1 MSAPSSTVR
10 DRVIDLLSRR
20 PDLTPAHLVSAVPGI
35 SSAAAHQY
43 ISGKIDPSP
52 NTDRHFQ
59 RALREI
65 EAGNI
70 LRPQDSGPVHITEM
84 PANSQRVRRRR
95 DFYVI
100 ETTRRIQQVLTY
112 CAEQSAIGIC
122 TADYGVGKT
131 ESVRY
136 WRENDGRKTDHLLF
150 EFDEFSSRNI
160 LDFIGCLADRMAF
173 GQQVNVFNAGRVMRA
188 LCAAL
193 EEKPMLLIFD
203 QCEMVAPRVLQVI
216 RQMWDATRHAG
227 VGVTILA
234 STMLLERLE
243 KSRMRDL
250 GALSSRVAI
259 WAALHGVQKQ
269 EAAAILRQEGISQID
284 DRAFDLLYRA
294 TGGSMRRLMAV
305 ADLLVTKH
313 GGKPITEKTIEG
325 VAANLWGLQIQSQSR
340 AVA

>member
-1 MSAPSSTVR
+1 VKVSTVR
-10 DRVIDLLSRR
+10 ERVLALLACR

-43 ISGKIDPSP
+43 ISGKLDPSP
-52 NTDRHFQ
+52 NTDKHFL

-84 PANSQRVRRRR
+84 AAKSRRVRRHR

-136 WRENDGRKTDHLLF
+136 WRENDGRKIDHMFF
-150 EFDEFSSRNI
+150 EFDEFSSRSI
-160 LDFIGCLADRMAF
+160 MDFIRCLCDRMAL
-173 GQQVNVFNAGRVMRA
+173 GHQVTIFNGGRVMRA
-188 LCAAL
+188 ICAAL

-203 QCEMVAPRVLQVI
+203 QCEMVAPRVLQLI
-216 RQMWDATRHAG
+216 RQIWDATRQAG
-227 VGVTILA
+227 VGVALLA
-234 STMLLERLE
+234 SPMLLERLQ

-250 GALSSRVAI
+250 GALTSRVGI
-259 WAALHGVQKQ
+259 WAALQGVQKE

-284 DRAFDLLYRA
+284 DGAFELLYRA

-305 ADLLVTKH
+305 TDLLVTKH
-313 GGKPITEKTIEG
+313 AGKPVKVKTIEG
-325 VAANLWGLQIQSQSR
+325 IAANLWGLDVPHPR

>member
-1 MSAPSSTVR
+1 MSVPSTVR
-10 DRVIDLLSRR
+10 DRVLALLERR
-20 PDLTPAHLVSAVPGI
+20 PDLTPAHLVSAVPAL
-35 SSAAAHQY
+35 SSAAARQY
-43 ISGKIDPSP
+43 IAGTLLPSP
-52 NTDRHFQ
+52 YTDQHFE
-59 RALREI
+59 RALRAI
-65 EAGNI
+65 EAGDV
-70 LRPQDSGPVHITEM
+70 LRAQDSGTVQITDAVAT
-84 PANSQRVRRRR
+84 PRRVRRQR

-100 ETTRRIQQVLTY
+100 ETTRRVQQVLTY

-131 ESVRY
+131 ESVRH

-160 LDFIGCLADRMAF
+160 LDFVGCLSDRLAL
-173 GQQVNVFNAGRVMRA
+173 GYQVNVFNGGRVMRA

-216 RQMWDATRHAG
+216 RQIWDATRQAG
-227 VGVTILA
+227 VGVVILA
-234 STMLLERLE
+234 SPMLLERLE
-243 KSRMRDL
+243 KSRTRDL

-269 EAAAILRQEGISQID
+269 EVAEILRKEGFDLD
-284 DRAFDLLYRA
+284 DGAIDLLYRV

-305 ADLLVTKH
+305 TDLLVAKH
-313 GGKPITEKTIEG
+313 SGKPITEKTIEG
-325 VAANLWGLQIQSQSR
+325 AAANLWGLQLQPRSK

>member
-1 MSAPSSTVR
+1 MSTSAVR
-10 DRVIDLLSRR
+10 DRVLALLARR

-43 ISGKIDPSP
+43 ISGKLDPSP
-52 NTDRHFQ
+52 HTDRHFH

-65 EAGNI
+65 EAGNL

-84 PANSQRVRRRR
+84 PARSGRVRRRR

-100 ETTRRIQQVLTY
+100 ETTRRIEQVLTY
-112 CAEQSAIGIC
+112 CAEQAAIGIC

-131 ESVRY
+131 ESVRH
-136 WRENDGRKTDHLLF
+136 WCENDGRKVGHLLF

-160 LDFIGCLADRMAF
+160 LDFVGCLSDHMAL
-173 GQQVNVFNAGRVMRA
+173 GHQVNVFNGGRVMRA

-193 EEKPMLLIFD
+193 EENPMLLIFD
-203 QCEMVAPRVLQVI
+203 QAEMVAPRVLQVI
-216 RQMWDATRHAG
+216 RQIWDATRHAG

-234 STMLLERLE
+234 SPMLLERLE
-243 KSRMRDL
+243 KNRARDL
-250 GALSSRVAI
+250 GALSSRVAL
-259 WAALHGVQKQ
+259 WAGLHGVQKQ
-269 EAAAILRQEGISQID
+269 EAAAILRQEGIAQID
-284 DRAFDLLYRA
+284 ESAFDLLYRA

-305 ADLLVTKH
+305 TDLLATKH

-325 VAANLWGLQIQSQSR
+325 VAANLWGLQLHSR
-340 AVA
+340 PKAVA

>member
-1 MSAPSSTVR
+1 MTVR
-10 DRVIDLLSRR
+10 DRVLALLARR

-43 ISGKIDPSP
+43 ISGSLPPSP

-65 EAGNI
+65 EAGNL

-84 PANSQRVRRRR
+84 PASSRRVRCQR

-100 ETTRRIQQVLTY
+100 ETTRRIQQVLNY

-131 ESVRY
+131 ESVRH

-160 LDFIGCLADRMAF
+160 LDFVGCLSDRMAL
-173 GQQVNVFNAGRVMRA
+173 GYQVNVFNGGRVMRA
-188 LCAAL
+188 MCSAL

-216 RQMWDATRHAG
+216 RQIWDTTRHAG
-227 VGVTILA
+227 VGIVILA
-234 STMLLERLE
+234 SPMLLERLE

-250 GALSSRVAI
+250 GALSSRVAV
-259 WAALHGVQKQ
+259 WAALNGVQKQ
-269 EAAAILRQEGISQID
+269 EAAAILRQEGIAQID
-284 DRAFDLLYRA
+284 DGAFNLLYSA

-305 ADLLVTKH
+305 TDLLVTKH
-313 GGKPITEKTIEG
+313 GGKPVTEKTIEG
-325 VAANLWGLQIQSQSR
+325 VASNLWGLTLHSR
-340 AVA
+340 SKAVA